1 MAAVRFDG
9 CGDAHGQEFLQLPA
23 ILQSQCDLKKH
34 PGLRPRYFKTLLL
47 LEHNPLHPSL
57 RLHALR
63 GRLAGLHSVSISM
76 RYRITLELELREREI
91 VFVNI
96 GSHSDV
102 Y

>member
-1 MAAVRFDG
+1 MTYKLVFPDPYLKREKAF
-9 CGDAHGQEFLQLPA
+9 
-23 ILQSQCDLKKH
+23 LKKH
-34 PGLRPRYFKTLLL
+34 PELRPRYFKTLLL
-47 LEHNPLHPSL
+47 LERNPRHPSL

-76 RYRITLELELREREI
+76 RYRITLELELRKREI